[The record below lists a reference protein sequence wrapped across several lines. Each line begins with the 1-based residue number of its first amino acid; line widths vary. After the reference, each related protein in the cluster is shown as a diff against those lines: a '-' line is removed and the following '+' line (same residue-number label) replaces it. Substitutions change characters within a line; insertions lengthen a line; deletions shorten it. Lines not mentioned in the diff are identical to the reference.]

1 VHKRTIHTDES
12 RFWYGIG
19 APVAEGGVQEL
30 AAALPMP
37 AVVEAQEGVPVA
49 PSVLD
54 TEKRKLWSKG
64 FRNGKIAHNTKFLGT
79 IATHHLQHGRLH
91 AVHVA
96 AETCRL
102 KLSNYQKLQQF

>member
-1 VHKRTIHTDES
+1 
-12 RFWYGIG
+12 
-19 APVAEGGVQEL
+19 
-30 AAALPMP
+30 MP

-64 FRNGKIAHNTKFLGT
+64 FRKGKITHNTCCTKFLGT

-102 KLSNYQKLQQF
+102 KLSNYQMLQQF